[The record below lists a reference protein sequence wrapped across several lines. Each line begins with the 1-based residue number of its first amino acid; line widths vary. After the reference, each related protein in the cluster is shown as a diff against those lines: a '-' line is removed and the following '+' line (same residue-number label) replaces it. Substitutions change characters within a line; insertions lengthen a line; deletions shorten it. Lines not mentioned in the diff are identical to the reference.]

1 MNYNTIP
8 IKLATSTEQLV
19 FTATSDIVIL
29 GFQVANIHSSAL
41 TEFDAFIRRNTVDAY
56 IVKGFNVGTGVSRS
70 PIDQKAKIILIDG
83 DQLYVRINSGAEADV
98 VVSYAVMEGTGSGG
112 LLPVQEGDAGK
123 VMVVKNTENGY
134 RLASIQDVF
143 LTISPSDAGKV
154 VIVNET
160 GTGYTVEDIIIPQEL
175 PAITGADE
183 GKFLQVVSGAPQWV
197 TNSLQLPTA
206 SAEVLGGVK
215 VGSGLSISEGVLS
228 ADFSEL
234 PVAAANTLGGVKV
247 GTNLSIDGDGILSSS
262 SYTLPAATAGTRGGV
277 RIGTNISIR
286 EGTTDM
292 IDVTLPT
299 ASDETLGGVKVGSG
313 LSISEGVLSTTGAAP
328 VDSTPTGS
336 VIAFAGASAPTGWLM
351 CNGDAVSRTTYAAL
365 FSTLGSTYG
374 AGDGSTTFNL
384 PDLRGE
390 FVRGLDGGRG
400 VDSGRTLGSAQSG
413 QNASHSHTGSA
424 ASAGAHSH
432 TASSSSSGSHSH
444 SGSAAS
450 GGSHSHSHD
459 VPWRTTT
466 VPAGSADS
474 VFGANLGS
482 GGTTSTDGA
491 HTHSL
496 SIYSDGAHSHSVTV
510 NSGGAHD
517 HTLTI
522 NTSGGTEARP
532 RNIAMNYIIKT

>member
-56 IVKGFNVGTGVSRS
+56 IVKGFNVGTGISRS

-98 VVSYAVMEGTGSGG
+98 VVSYAAMEGTGGGG

-123 VMVVKNTENGY
+123 VMVVRNTENGY
-134 RLASIQDVF
+134 QLASVQDVF

-160 GTGYTVEDIIIPQEL
+160 GTGYVVEDIIIPQEL
-175 PAITGADE
+175 PTITGVDE

-197 TNSLQLPTA
+197 TNSLELPTA

-234 PVAAANTLGGVKV
+234 PVAAADTLGGVKV
-247 GTNLSIDGDGILSSS
+247 GSNLSIDEDGILSSS

-292 IDVTLPT
+292 IDVALPT
-299 ASDETLGGVKVGSG
+299 ASAGTLGVIKVGSG
-313 LSISEGVLSTTGAAP
+313 LSISGGVLSTTGVAP
-328 VDSTPTGS
+328 VDTIPTGS

-351 CNGDAVSRTTYAAL
+351 CNGAAVSRTTYAAL

-400 VDSGRTLGSAQSG
+400 VDSGRALGSAQSG
-413 QNASHSHTGSA
+413 ENASHLHTGST
-424 ASAGAHSH
+424 ASAGD
-432 TASSSSSGSHSH
+432 HSH
-444 SGSAAS
+444 SSNVYKGGPNPGGWSTSFAPS
-450 GGSHSHSHD
+450 GD
-459 VPWRTTT
+459 IIQTKTT
-466 VPAGSADS
+466 
-474 VFGANLGS
+474 
-482 GGTTSTDGA
+482 GA
-491 HTHSL
+491 HTH
-496 SIYSDGAHSHSVTV
+496 TV
-510 NSGGAHD
+510 
-517 HTLTI
+517 TI